1 MAHSNPPATQGAP
14 AAPPEGTGKGLAVE
28 RLAHKDIPEICA
40 LYKRVSE
47 TFRSEF
53 PAEIVKAWQPT
64 PLEFT
69 SWMEGV
75 TYFCARQDGRLIGA
89 IGCRITD
96 GSCRLVHFAVDPDS
110 RRKGVATALAHSAV
124 EWARHNAI
132 RSIWV
137 DPLARFAGASE
148 LFRRLGFTE
157 AGTLHQH
164 YFAEDV
170 RLFEKL
176 L

>member
-1 MAHSNPPATQGAP
+1 MAQSNPPPASGAP
-14 AAPPEGTGKGLAVE
+14 TPGPETAGKGLAVE

-47 TFRSEF
+47 TFRTEF

-75 TYFCARQDGRLIGA
+75 TYFCARQDGRLVGA
-89 IGCRITD
+89 IGCRIVD
-96 GSCRLVHFAVDPDS
+96 GSCRLVHFAVDPES
-110 RRKGVATALAHSAV
+110 RRRGIATALGHAAAD
-124 EWARHNAI
+124 WARHNN
-132 RSIWV
+132 SHSVWV

-148 LFRRLGFTE
+148 LFRRLGFAE
-157 AGTLHQH
+157 AGTLHRH
-164 YFAEDV
+164 YFDEDV